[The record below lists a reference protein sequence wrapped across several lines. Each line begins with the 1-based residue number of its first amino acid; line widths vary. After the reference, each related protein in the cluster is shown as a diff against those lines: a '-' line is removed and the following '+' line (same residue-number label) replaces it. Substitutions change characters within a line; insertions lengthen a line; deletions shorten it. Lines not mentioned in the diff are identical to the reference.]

1 MVIFI
6 DDILIDSDID
16 KDYEQ
21 DIHFVIKTLQKYNL
35 KLNNQQSILGIIEN
49 KVSSY
54 RVDYKEVRLLKYK
67 ISSIIN

>member
-1 MVIFI
+1 MVIFM

-21 DIHFVIKTLQKYNL
+21 DIYFVIKTLQKYNL